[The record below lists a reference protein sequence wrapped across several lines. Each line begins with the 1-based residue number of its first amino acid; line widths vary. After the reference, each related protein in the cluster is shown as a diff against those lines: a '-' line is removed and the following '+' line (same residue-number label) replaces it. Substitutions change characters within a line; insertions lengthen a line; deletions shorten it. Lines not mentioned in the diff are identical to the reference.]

1 MDRAVS
7 RSFQIL
13 ESLAQASGPLRLSA
27 VAAQTG
33 LQKSTVHRILG
44 TLCELGYAQQEESGL
59 YAASLKTWELGAG
72 VIADL
77 PIKRVASGYL
87 QTLHR
92 DTGETVNLTVLVG
105 DDVLYL
111 DKIIAPRPVR
121 FSTRVGS
128 RVAAPLTSGGKAML
142 ARLVDAPERLAR
154 IATRRTLDVDALLAE
169 LDEVR
174 ARGYAVSGYSPGVVS
189 TGAAVIGPGHAP
201 IAALSVS
208 APRERL
214 DAAKSKAIAE
224 AVLETCARMAEA
236 VNRP

>member
-1 MDRAVS
+1 
-7 RSFQIL
+7 
-13 ESLAQASGPLRLSA
+13 
-27 VAAQTG
+27 
-33 LQKSTVHRILG
+33 
-44 TLCELGYAQQEESGL
+44 
-59 YAASLKTWELGAG
+59 
-72 VIADL
+72 
-77 PIKRVASGYL
+77 VASGYL
-87 QTLHR
+87 QNLHR

-142 ARLVDAPERLAR
+142 ARLIDSRERLTR
-154 IATRRTLDVDALLAE
+154 IATQRTLDVDALLAE
-169 LDEVR
+169 LEEVR